1 MSSRYTEYCNVRPK
15 VALTYSD
22 LTDTCNCLECRYQ
35 ATHNFNKL
43 QYKSYQH
50 KKEFYLPIKYIS
62 KEKLRSNS
70 AVSHSFTNIQ
80 PTKKYKCQLC
90 NKSFG
95 KSSHL
100 RDHYRTHSGE
110 KPYLCDTCGKRFSQ
124 YSNLRTHTRIHTGE
138 KPFSCNLCAKSFTQK
153 VTLTSHLKT
162 HQEHN
167 KI

>member
-70 AVSHSFTNIQ
+70 AVSHSSTNIQ

-100 RDHYRTHSGE
+100 RDHHRTHSGE